1 MQYQQT
7 RVQSAEFLRLAVGH
21 MGRQQAALDPAN
33 YTLWYEHAAGLNP
46 SLSRILDERLSAQL
60 PLTDADVARLYAE
73 HIASRDAQAVARIHE
88 RLVALLR
95 ETSAVIN
102 QTGTH
107 ASQFSQSL
115 ENHTQRLSRPDA
127 ADSIHAVLGE
137 LLAETQ
143 KMSSVNLTLS
153 RQLDTRAQEV
163 QSLTQRLERAEAEA
177 LNDPLTG
184 LLNRRGFEQAFAD
197 LGAQSGALQGTAV
210 LVADI
215 DRFKDIN
222 DTHGHPVG
230 DQVLRGVAQVLRA
243 RIKGADIAARLG
255 GDEFAILLPNTA
267 MQGAMALAEQIRTAL
282 LHARLRRVNSD
293 QEIGQV
299 TVSVGVA
306 HLNEAG
312 SLDRLLHSA
321 DAALYVAKRE
331 GRNRVRASES

>member
-60 PLTDADVARLYAE
+60 PLTDADVSRLYAE

-88 RLVALLR
+88 RLAALLR
-95 ETSAVIN
+95 ETFEVIS
-102 QTGTH
+102 QTGTY
-107 ASQFSQSL
+107 ASAFSQSL
-115 ENHTQRLSRPDA
+115 ESHSERLRRPDA
-127 ADSIHAVLGE
+127 AGSIHAVLGE
-137 LLAETQ
+137 LLTETQ

-153 RQLDTRAQEV
+153 RQLDSRAQEV

-197 LGAQSGALQGTAV
+197 LVTQSGAPQGTAV

-267 MQGAMALAEQIRTAL
+267 MQGALALAEQIRTAL

-321 DAALYVAKRE
+321 DAALYIAKRE

>member
-7 RVQSAEFLRLAVGH
+7 RVQSGEFLRLAVGY
-21 MGRQQAALDPAN
+21 MGRQQAALDPAS

-46 SLSRILDERLSAQL
+46 SLSRILDERLKAQS

-95 ETSAVIN
+95 ETSEVIS
-102 QTGTH
+102 QTGSH
-107 ASQFSQSL
+107 ASEFSQSL
-115 ENHTQRLSRPDA
+115 EDHTERLRRPDA
-127 ADSIHAVLGE
+127 ADSIHTVLAE
-137 LLAETQ
+137 LLTETQ
-143 KMSSVNLTLS
+143 KMSAVNLTLS

-184 LLNRRGFEQAFAD
+184 LLNRRGFEHAFAD
-197 LGAQSGALQGTAV
+197 LPAPDSLKGTS
-210 LVADI
+210 LLIADI
-215 DRFKDIN
+215 DRFKEIN

-255 GDEFAILLPNTA
+255 GDEFAILLPNTG
-267 MQGAMALAEQIRTAL
+267 MQGAIALAEQIRSAL

-299 TVSVGVA
+299 SVSVGVA
-306 HLNEAG
+306 HLNDAG
-312 SLDRLLHSA
+312 SLDRLLQSA
-321 DAALYVAKRE
+321 DAALYIAKRE
-331 GRNRVRASES
+331 GRNRVRAAD